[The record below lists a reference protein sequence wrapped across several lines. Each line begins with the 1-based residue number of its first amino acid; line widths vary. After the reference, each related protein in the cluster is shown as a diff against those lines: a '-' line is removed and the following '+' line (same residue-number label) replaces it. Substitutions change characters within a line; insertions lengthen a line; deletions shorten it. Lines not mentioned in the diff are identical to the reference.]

1 MDIEE
6 IIEKIV
12 DNGRVE
18 DMEALSNILE
28 DLMELIQ
35 KYDPDCYKEYEI
47 ELYKMAFGNV
57 IDKKMAENIVEKM
70 RPFGMRW
77 NIHETSQLQDQYGLN
92 DIRKTD
98 FFVVINSAYN
108 DYRDIF
114 GEDIEGYI
122 KYTVDFIRDE
132 DAKSDKVFLYF
143 TTLAE

>member
-12 DNGRVE
+12 DNGRIE

-35 KYDPDCYKEYEI
+35 KYDPDCYKEYEM

-57 IDKKMAENIVEKM
+57 IDKKMAQQIVEKM

-77 NIHETSQLQDQYGLN
+77 NIMETQQIQEQYGLQ
-92 DIRKTD
+92 DIKKTD

-114 GEDIEGYI
+114 GEDLEGYV
-122 KYTVDFIRDE
+122 KFTTDFIRDE

-143 TTLAE
+143 TTLSE

>member
-35 KYDPDCYKEYEI
+35 KYDPDCYKEYEM

-57 IDKKMAENIVEKM
+57 IDKKMAQQIVEKM

-77 NIHETSQLQDQYGLN
+77 NIMETQQIQEQYGLQ
-92 DIRKTD
+92 DIKKTD